1 MPRALAQST
10 SPWSRPAAGCLR
22 IPTGSRVG
30 SSPSMPVWPL
40 NSTLA
45 GLPSVV
51 PSQTGA
57 QSQDAPPVARRQF
70 AAGIFSESA
79 WSRFSSLAA
88 GSAPVVIGYWRD
100 LSTS

>member
-45 GLPSVV
+45 GLLTVV
-51 PSQTGA
+51 PSRP
-57 QSQDAPPVARRQF
+57 APNRKTLLPWL
-70 AAGIFSESA
+70 AG
-79 WSRFSSLAA
+79 SSLPAFFRSPH
-88 GSAPVVIGYWRD
+88 GHVSP
-100 LSTS
+100 LSLPGAHLS